1 MPNQEFKAR
10 MDFHEK
16 ENEGSGEKIVDFE
29 TTSFMDEPFGTDV
42 FFEKGSGYK
51 VIILSIYF
59 TFPFY
64 SWSVWKSKARLQIFV
79 GNSIEHVNIIEK
91 L

>member
-1 MPNQEFKAR
+1 
-10 MDFHEK
+10 MDFHEEDSK
-16 ENEGSGEKIVDFE
+16 GERKVVTKIVDFE

-64 SWSVWKSKARLQIFV
+64 S
-79 GNSIEHVNIIEK
+79 
-91 L
+91 

>member
-1 MPNQEFKAR
+1 MKLI
-10 MDFHEK
+10 
-16 ENEGSGEKIVDFE
+16 KIHMCIIDQWSNVYFSLDAQPEIQILKKDKKGRKVDFE

-64 SWSVWKSKARLQIFV
+64 S
-79 GNSIEHVNIIEK
+79 
-91 L
+91 